1 MGQFRFYVDIISI
14 LGSNAFSSIHRYFSL
29 FGLFK
34 MLRVLRIGKMIANTT
49 LDEVSKA
56 GLNLIKLMFYL
67 FFYLHLIGCYYW
79 ITIGYNSS
87 IRYYGHP
94 DDN

>member
-14 LGSNAFSSIHRYFSL
+14 LGSDVFANINSYFNL

-34 MLRVLRIGKMIANTT
+34 MLRVLRIGKMIANTS

-56 GLNLIKLMFYL
+56 SLNLLKLMFYL

-79 ITIGYNSS
+79 IAIGYNSAE
-87 IRYYGHP
+87 RYYGHP
-94 DDN
+94 DIN